1 MAGSNYG
8 RVAKYI
14 KNVAKEYAT
23 WDSSRTDENT
33 GQFYG
38 ALFQGRRYDKNG
50 NLVTKDSKKKSNKK

>member
-1 MAGSNYG
+1 MAESNYG

-14 KNVAKEYAT
+14 SNVTKEYAQ
-23 WDSSRTDENT
+23 WDSSRTEANA

-50 NLVTKDSKKKSNKK
+50 NLIQKKGKK